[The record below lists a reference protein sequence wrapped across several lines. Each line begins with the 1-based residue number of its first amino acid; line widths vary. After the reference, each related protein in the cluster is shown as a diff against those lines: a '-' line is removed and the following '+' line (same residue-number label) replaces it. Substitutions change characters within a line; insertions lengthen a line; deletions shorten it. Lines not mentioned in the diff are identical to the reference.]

1 MNNPGTIITVVGLIL
16 LSVLLLLIGRQIL
29 PKKAQPT
36 AFVEPP
42 AVELP
47 QLIQVQEL
55 LKQARLLIYNSEQ
68 QEDFLRAKELL
79 TEASKFLEQRD
90 ENYLVLYWR
99 GLIEL
104 EVGNW
109 FSINNEARKAEESF
123 SSALQAAE
131 SSIRLYD
138 RLSDAHRVMGES
150 LMRLIDFRGTL
161 FAATNGPTARKEIG
175 KALSLDPQNAEAH
188 LAMGI
193 WLLFTPG
200 LFGGNLEEAIR
211 SFQQAEDVA
220 TDDHQRF
227 LAHLWLGKA
236 QAAKGDALQAA
247 RAHLAKALEIY
258 PHSVWAKQ
266 ELEKLPQEK

>member
-1 MNNPGTIITVVGLIL
+1 MNSAGTIMTVIGLIL
-16 LSVLLLLIGRQIL
+16 LSVLLVLIGRQIL
-29 PKKAQPT
+29 PKKAQQT

-42 AVELP
+42 PVELP

-79 TEASKFLEQRD
+79 TEASKFLESLE
-90 ENYLVLYWR
+90 ENYLGLYWK
-99 GLIEL
+99 GLIDL

-109 FSINNEARKAEESF
+109 FSINNEERRAEESF
-123 SSALQAAE
+123 SSGLKAAE
-131 SSIRLYD
+131 SSVTLYD
-138 RLSDAHRVMGES
+138 RFSDSHRLVGES

-161 FAATNGPTARKEIG
+161 FAATSGPRARKEID
-175 KALSLDPQNAEAH
+175 KALSLDPGNVEAH

-211 SFQQAEDVA
+211 SFQHAEDVA

-227 LAHLWLGKA
+227 LAHLWLGQA
-236 QAAKGDALQAA
+236 LAAKGDSLQA
-247 RAHLAKALEIY
+247 RTHLAKALEIY

-266 ELEKLPQEK
+266 ELEKLEKK